1 MPIADNTRIISA
13 SRSINNSDFRYVI
26 LFILIQSLRVTERPD
41 LEVFWLVVECK
52 RRVLCV
58 TCCRE
63 ARLQCVERLST
74 FQMEL
79 TRTEDP
85 DK

>member
-1 MPIADNTRIISA
+1 MINRSRIDSQMSFA
-13 SRSINNSDFRYVI
+13 YSI

-41 LEVFWLVVECK
+41 LEVFGLVVECK

-63 ARLQCVERLST
+63 ARLQGVERLG
-74 FQMEL
+74 
-79 TRTEDP
+79 RP
-85 DK
+85 KG